1 MKMKKTAL
9 LLLPI
14 LLLPGVFNAARAQD
28 RVKPRLSV
36 DFVSSYVWRG
46 RHLGKA
52 AVQPEFGLGW
62 KGLELS
68 VWGNAGLVEHLG
80 ELDLTLSYTIGGLT
94 LSIVDYW
101 DDASGARYFYYKPQD
116 TAHVFE
122 GAVAY
127 NFGPV
132 SVSWQTLFA
141 GNDFQALSGKRSF
154 SSYFEVSA
162 PFRLATLDW
171 VAAAG
176 VVPWASDYYNTKGF
190 GLTNLS
196 LRATK
201 DIPVTEKFSL
211 PIFAELIANTVS
223 GNLYFVAG
231 ITIKAF

>member
-1 MKMKKTAL
+1 MKMKKALL

-28 RVKPRLSV
+28 QVKPQLSV

-46 RHLGKA
+46 MRLGKA
-52 AVQPEFGLGW
+52 AVQPTLGLEW
-62 KGLELS
+62 KGLEFS
-68 VWGNAGLVEHLG
+68 VWGNAGLVEHMG

-101 DDASGARYFYYKPQD
+101 DDTSGMRYFYYKPKD

-127 NFGPV
+127 DFGPV
-132 SVSWQTLFA
+132 AISWQTFFA
-141 GNDFQALSGKRSF
+141 GNDFQAVSGKRSF

-196 LRATK
+196 LKATK

-211 PIFAELIANTVS
+211 PIFAQLIANTVS
-223 GNLYFVAG
+223 GNFYFVAG
-231 ITIKAF
+231 ITINAF

>member
-1 MKMKKTAL
+1 MKMKKTGL
-9 LLLPI
+9 LLLPL

-28 RVKPRLSV
+28 QVKPQLSV

-46 RHLGKA
+46 MHLGKA
-52 AVQPEFGLGW
+52 AVQPTLGLEW
-62 KGLELS
+62 KGLEFS
-68 VWGNAGLVEHLG
+68 VWGNAGLVEHMG

-101 DDASGARYFYYKPQD
+101 DDTSGMRYFYYKPKD

-127 NFGPV
+127 DFGPV
-132 SVSWQTLFA
+132 AISWQTFFA
-141 GNDFQALSGKRSF
+141 GNDFQAVSGKRSF

-176 VVPWASDYYNTKGF
+176 LVPWASDYYNTKGF
-190 GLTNLS
+190 GLTNIS
-196 LRATK
+196 LKASK
-201 DIPVTEKFSL
+201 DIPVAKKFSL
-211 PIFAELIANTVS
+211 PIFAQLIANTVS
-223 GNLYFVAG
+223 GNFYFVAG

>member
-1 MKMKKTAL
+1 MKMKKAFL

-28 RVKPRLSV
+28 QVKPQLSV

-46 RHLGKA
+46 MHLGKA
-52 AVQPEFGLGW
+52 AVQPTLGLEW
-62 KGLELS
+62 KGLEFS
-68 VWGNAGLVEHLG
+68 VWGNAGLVEHMG

-101 DDASGARYFYYKPQD
+101 DDTSGMRYFYYKPKD

-127 NFGPV
+127 DFGPV
-132 SVSWQTLFA
+132 AISWQTFFA
-141 GNDFQALSGKRSF
+141 GNDFQAVSGKRSF

-196 LRATK
+196 LKASK
-201 DIPVTEKFSL
+201 DIPVTQKFSL
-211 PIFAELIANTVS
+211 PIFAQLIANTVS
-223 GNLYFVAG
+223 GDFYFVAG

>member
-1 MKMKKTAL
+1 MKMKKALL

-28 RVKPRLSV
+28 QVKPQLSV

-46 RHLGKA
+46 MHLGKA
-52 AVQPEFGLGW
+52 AVQPTLGLEW
-62 KGLELS
+62 KGLEFS
-68 VWGNAGLVEHLG
+68 VWGNAGLVEHMG

-94 LSIVDYW
+94 LSIVNYW
-101 DDASGARYFYYKPQD
+101 DDTSGMRYFYYKPKD

-127 NFGPV
+127 DFGPV
-132 SVSWQTLFA
+132 AISWQTFFA
-141 GNDFQALSGKRSF
+141 GNDFQAVSGKRSF

-176 VVPWASDYYNTKGF
+176 LVPWASDYYNTKGF

-196 LRATK
+196 LKASK
-201 DIPVTEKFSL
+201 DIPVAKKFSL
-211 PIFAELIANTVS
+211 PIFAQLIANTVS
-223 GNLYFVAG
+223 GNFYFVAG
-231 ITIKAF
+231 ITINAF

>member
-1 MKMKKTAL
+1 MKMKKAVL

-28 RVKPRLSV
+28 QVKPQLSV

-46 RHLGKA
+46 MRLGKA
-52 AVQPEFGLGW
+52 AVQPTLGLEW
-62 KGLELS
+62 KGLEFS
-68 VWGNAGLVEHLG
+68 VWGNAGLVEHMG

-101 DDASGARYFYYKPQD
+101 DDTSGMRYFYYKPKD

-127 NFGPV
+127 DFGPV
-132 SVSWQTLFA
+132 AISWQTFFA
-141 GNDFQALSGKRSF
+141 GNDFQAQSGKRSF

-196 LRATK
+196 LKASK
-201 DIPVTEKFSL
+201 DIPVTQKFSL
-211 PIFAELIANTVS
+211 PIFAQLIANTVS
-223 GNLYFVAG
+223 GDFYFVAG

>member
-1 MKMKKTAL
+1 MKKAVL

-14 LLLPGVFNAARAQD
+14 LFFPGVFTPARAQEK
-28 RVKPRLSV
+28 VKPYLSV
-36 DFVSSYVWRG
+36 DLVSSYVWRG
-46 RHLGKA
+46 MRLGKA
-52 AVQPEFGLGW
+52 AVQPEFGLEW
-62 KGLELS
+62 RGLEFS

-101 DDASGARYFYYKPQD
+101 DDTSGMRYFYYKPQD

-127 NFGPV
+127 DFGPV
-132 SVSWQTLFA
+132 AVSWQTLFA
-141 GNDFQALSGKRSF
+141 GNDFQAQSGKRSF

-176 VVPWASDYYNTKGF
+176 VVPWASDYYYTKGF

-196 LRATK
+196 LKASK

-211 PIFAELIANTVS
+211 PIFADLIANTVS

>member
-1 MKMKKTAL
+1 MKMKKAVL

-14 LLLPGVFNAARAQD
+14 LFFPGVFTPARAQEK
-28 RVKPRLSV
+28 VKPYLSV
-36 DFVSSYVWRG
+36 DLVSSYVWRG
-46 RHLGKA
+46 MRLGKA
-52 AVQPEFGLGW
+52 AVQPEFGLEW
-62 KGLELS
+62 RGLEFS

-101 DDASGARYFYYKPQD
+101 DDTSGMRYFYYKPQD

-127 NFGPV
+127 DFGPV
-132 SVSWQTLFA
+132 AVSWQTLFA
-141 GNDFQALSGKRSF
+141 GNDFQAQSGKRSF

-176 VVPWASDYYNTKGF
+176 VVPWASDYYYTKGF

-196 LRATK
+196 LKASK

-211 PIFAELIANTVS
+211 PIFADLIANTVS

>member
-1 MKMKKTAL
+1 MKMKKAFL

-28 RVKPRLSV
+28 QVKPQLSV

-46 RHLGKA
+46 MHLGKA
-52 AVQPEFGLGW
+52 AVQPTLGLEW
-62 KGLELS
+62 KGLEFS
-68 VWGNAGLVEHLG
+68 VWGNAGLVEHMG

-101 DDASGARYFYYKPQD
+101 DDTSGMRYFYYKPKD

-127 NFGPV
+127 DFGPV
-132 SVSWQTLFA
+132 AISWQTFFA
-141 GNDFQALSGKRSF
+141 GNDFQAVSGKRSF

-196 LRATK
+196 LKASK
-201 DIPVTEKFSL
+201 DIPVTQKFSL
-211 PIFAELIANTVS
+211 PIFAQLIANTVS
-223 GNLYFVAG
+223 GNFYFVAG

>member
-14 LLLPGVFNAARAQD
+14 LLIPGVFNAARAQD

-154 SSYFEVSA
+154 SSYF
-162 PFRLATLDW
+162 
-171 VAAAG
+171 

-196 LRATK
+196 LKATK

-223 GNLYFVAG
+223 GNFYFVAG

>member
-1 MKMKKTAL
+1 MMKKTVL
-9 LLLPI
+9 FLLPL

-28 RVKPRLSV
+28 QVKPQLSV

-46 RHLGKA
+46 MRLGKA
-52 AVQPEFGLGW
+52 AVQPTLGLEW
-62 KGLELS
+62 KGLEFS
-68 VWGNAGLVEHLG
+68 VWGNAGLVEHMG

-101 DDASGARYFYYKPQD
+101 DDTSGMRYFYYKPKD

-127 NFGPV
+127 DFGPV
-132 SVSWQTLFA
+132 AISWQTFFA
-141 GNDFQALSGKRSF
+141 GNDFQAVSGKRSF

-196 LRATK
+196 LKATK

-211 PIFAELIANTVS
+211 PIFAQLIANTVS
-223 GNLYFVAG
+223 GNFYFVAG
-231 ITIKAF
+231 ITINAF

>member
-1 MKMKKTAL
+1 MKMKKAVL

-28 RVKPRLSV
+28 QVKPQLSV

-46 RHLGKA
+46 MRLGKA
-52 AVQPEFGLGW
+52 AVQPTLGLEW
-62 KGLELS
+62 KGLEFS
-68 VWGNAGLVEHLG
+68 VWGNAGLVEHMG
-80 ELDLTLSYTIGGLT
+80 ELDLTLSYTIDGLT

-101 DDASGARYFYYKPQD
+101 DDTSGMRYFYYKPQD

-127 NFGPV
+127 DFGPV
-132 SVSWQTLFA
+132 AISWQTLFA
-141 GNDFQALSGKRSF
+141 GNDLQAVSGKRSF

-196 LRATK
+196 LKATK

-211 PIFAELIANTVS
+211 PIFAQLIANTVS
-223 GNLYFVAG
+223 GNFYFVAG

>member
-1 MKMKKTAL
+1 MKMKKTGL
-9 LLLPI
+9 LLLPL

-28 RVKPRLSV
+28 QVKPQLSV

-46 RHLGKA
+46 MHLGKA
-52 AVQPEFGLGW
+52 AVQPTLGLEW
-62 KGLELS
+62 KGLEFS
-68 VWGNAGLVEHLG
+68 VWGNAGLVEHMG

-101 DDASGARYFYYKPQD
+101 DDTSGMRYFYYKPKD

-127 NFGPV
+127 DFGPV
-132 SVSWQTLFA
+132 AISWQTFFA
-141 GNDFQALSGKRSF
+141 GNDFQAVSGKRSF

-176 VVPWASDYYNTKGF
+176 LVPWASDYYNTKGF

-196 LRATK
+196 LKASK
-201 DIPVTEKFSL
+201 DIPVAKKFSL
-211 PIFAELIANTVS
+211 PIFAQLIANTVS
-223 GNLYFVAG
+223 GNFYFVAG